1 MFPYIVYVI
10 PKYLEPFHEI
20 YMGRNQDEV
29 FFSAYWDYR
38 KYLQSL
44 HIVWQRIREEC
55 NSVGEYHTQEVSI
68 PPETPFSQESTFY

>member
-29 FFSAYWDYR
+29 FFSAW
-38 KYLQSL
+38 
-44 HIVWQRIREEC
+44 RIREEC